1 MYHASHLFSLFF
13 SLSLSL
19 TLPIVQSNLSML
31 MCVGLLTIIWTVL
44 VPQSALP
51 IHIHTVVLRTLESY
65 AYGYYM
71 DCVLLFS
78 GAILCFFP
86 SSLEYNSMGILR
98 LDRPYSLG
106 NNSYIAWHECC
117 IFKNKCFVYLFIFYD
132 AELFCACF
140 SNFKIQN
147 NCCAHICLILCNWSK
162 DAIVSFVLI
171 TLVNPRKWL

>member
-78 GAILCFFP
+78 GAILCFF
-86 SSLEYNSMGILR
+86 SFRSRVQQHGHL
-98 LDRPYSLG
+98 
-106 NNSYIAWHECC
+106 
-117 IFKNKCFVYLFIFYD
+117 
-132 AELFCACF
+132 
-140 SNFKIQN
+140 
-147 NCCAHICLILCNWSK
+147 
-162 DAIVSFVLI
+162 AIRQALQ
-171 TLVNPRKWL
+171 PGK

>member
-86 SSLEYNSMGILR
+86 SGLEYNSMGILR
-98 LDRPYSLG
+98 LDRHYSLG

-117 IFKNKCFVYLFIFYD
+117 IFKNKCFVYLFIFFITQRYFVLVL
-132 AELFCACF
+132 ATLKYKIIVVRISVLFCVIGQ
-140 SNFKIQN
+140 KT
-147 NCCAHICLILCNWSK
+147 LLYPLC
-162 DAIVSFVLI
+162 
-171 TLVNPRKWL
+171 